1 MRRHCNALRASTD
14 YTKKR
19 AGQEAGAGLVLLF
32 VLLPAAPA
40 PVYVIGGYSFLL

>member
-1 MRRHCNALRASTD
+1 MRRHCNALRAPTD
-14 YTKKR
+14 YTKK